1 MGYAW
6 GHTNKAEPRG
16 FTFETPDDLE
26 FQVLTPKQKY
36 ESTRLSP
43 AESDRIKSLLLILVE
58 KEKPFLDPLL
68 SLESLADQLQVQ
80 RHHLS
85 QVINERLNKNFFD
98 FVNYYRVETAKD
110 YLLDKA
116 KSHFTI
122 ASIAYESGFNSVSS
136 FNMVFKK
143 YTNQTPSQYK
153 KEILNMKTG

>member
-1 MGYAW
+1 
-6 GHTNKAEPRG
+6 
-16 FTFETPDDLE
+16 
-26 FQVLTPKQKY
+26 LTPKQKY